1 MDFTGEDHQ
10 KDQGTVGRGLST
22 SSYCSG
28 CCVYGLAIAARDIKA
43 TVHKWCQS
51 RQNGKSDAGGPDKAE
66 ASQEVPARDGLSLNI
81 SRA

>member
-28 CCVYGLAIAARDIKA
+28 CCVYGLANAARDIKA
-43 TVHKWCQS
+43 PSK
-51 RQNGKSDAGGPDKAE
+51 NGVKVAKMERVMLAGLTGRK
-66 ASQEVPARDGLSLNI
+66 
-81 SRA
+81 RAKRCPRVMV